1 MGLAL
6 LMLVLCATLMLPQQE
21 KPLIMLKN
29 HGRDVAGCVY
39 VHVHVNRVPC
49 LSRNS
54 FTFHMHGESDR
65 RRRPHTQR
73 ERGEESPVCE
83 CVSTKPISKNHSE
96 TLHRRA
102 VEA

>member
-6 LMLVLCATLMLPQQE
+6 LMLVLCATLMLPQQA

-39 VHVHVNRVPC
+39 VHVHVNRVAC

-54 FTFHMHGESDR
+54 FTFHMHDESDR

-73 ERGEESPVCE
+73 ERERERVL
-83 CVSTKPISKNHSE
+83 CVSVCLRNQF
-96 TLHRRA
+96 RRTIPKHYT